1 MAKIETKKTTP
12 AKVTLAKKA
21 PVVKLDAKTTKVKT
35 TKVKTAV
42 EKKTEMPATSLGSAR
57 YINKNLKVSPRKLRL
72 VVSEIKKMNPSEVVV
87 RLKFTNSNA
96 ARILAKCVEDAIASA
111 VHNYKLLPQSLKFG
125 EFRVDEGMKIKR
137 MDKSHGSRF
146 ARGIIQK
153 RHSRLVIV
161 LSGTIQS

>member
-1 MAKIETKKTTP
+1 MAITTKKTTTVKKAVVSKTTAP
-12 AKVTLAKKA
+12 KIVEAIPTPVKTGLAK
-21 PVVKLDAKTTKVKT
+21 
-35 TKVKTAV
+35 
-42 EKKTEMPATSLGSAR
+42 

-72 VVSEIKKMNPSEVVV
+72 VVTAIKNLDPATAYT

-96 ARILAKCVEDAIASA
+96 AQLLARAVQDVIASA
-111 VHNYKLLPQSLKFG
+111 KNNHHLDPATLKFS
-125 EFRVDEGMKIKR
+125 EMRVDEGMKIKR

>member
-1 MAKIETKKTTP
+1 MAAVKPEVKQPEIISPVNGT
-12 AKVTLAKKA
+12 AK
-21 PVVKLDAKTTKVKT
+21 
-35 TKVKTAV
+35 
-42 EKKTEMPATSLGSAR
+42 

-72 VVSEIKKMNPSEVVV
+72 VANAVKKMAPAEVVT

-96 ARILAKCVEDAIASA
+96 ARLLGKCVEDAIASA
-111 VHNYKLLPQSLKFG
+111 THNNHLLSGSLKFTD
-125 EFRVDEGMKIKR
+125 FRVDEGLKIKR

-153 RHSRLVIV
+153 RHSRLTII

>member
-1 MAKIETKKTTP
+1 MAAKTTPKKTTSKKIAPVKKVAAPKKEITAAKAPKVIATAP
-12 AKVTLAKKA
+12 APIQSVAVLAKY
-21 PVVKLDAKTTKVKT
+21 L
-35 TKVKTAV
+35 
-42 EKKTEMPATSLGSAR
+42 
-57 YINKNLKVSPRKLRL
+57 NKNLKVSPRKLRL
-72 VVSEIKKMNPSEVVV
+72 IVTAVKKLSPPEALNQ
-87 RLKFTNSNA
+87 LKFTNTQA
-96 ARILAKCVEDAIASA
+96 ARILRKCIEDAIASA
-111 VHNYKLLPQSLKFG
+111 KHNYKLLPDTLKFT

>member
-1 MAKIETKKTTP
+1 MAQIKTVKSKIEKVKVVKET
-12 AKVTLAKKA
+12 KVTK
-21 PVVKLDAKTTKVKT
+21 P
-35 TKVKTAV
+35 AV
-42 EKKTEMPATSLGSAR
+42 ETVETKLGQAK
-57 YINKNLKVSPRKLRL
+57 YINKNLKISPRKLRL
-72 VVSEIKKMNPSEVVV
+72 LVTDIKKLDPLTCIT
-87 RLKFTNSNA
+87 RLKFSQTNA
-96 ARILAKCVEDAIASA
+96 GRLLVKCISDAVASA
-111 VHNYKLLPQSLKFG
+111 KNNYNLLPASLKFT

>member
-1 MAKIETKKTTP
+1 MPTTTKKATPAKTPVKKTVVARKEVVKKETKKVE
-12 AKVTLAKKA
+12 AVKVVEKTA
-21 PVVKLDAKTTKVKT
+21 PVL
-35 TKVKTAV
+35 
-42 EKKTEMPATSLGSAR
+42 AR

-72 VVSEIKKMNPSEVVV
+72 VVAASKKLGP
-87 RLKFTNSNA
+87 LPAIAQLQFTNTSA
-96 ARILAKCVEDAIASA
+96 ARILKKCIEDAVASA
-111 VHNYKLLPQSLKFG
+111 KNNYKMLPDSLKFT

-137 MDKSHGSRF
+137 MDKAHGSRF

>member
-1 MAKIETKKTTP
+1 MATATTKKTSSKT
-12 AKVTLAKKA
+12 
-21 PVVKLDAKTTKVKT
+21 PVVKKTVVNKNVPKIVASPDVAQTDVSG
-35 TKVKTAV
+35 V
-42 EKKTEMPATSLGSAR
+42 AR

-72 VVSEIKKMNPSEVVV
+72 VVTAIKKLTPDIALS
-87 RLKFTNSNA
+87 RLKFTNTNA
-96 ARILAKCVEDAIASA
+96 ARLLAKALEDAIASA
-111 VHNYKLLPQSLKFG
+111 KNNHHLISSTIKFN
-125 EFRVDEGMKIKR
+125 EIRVDEGLKIKR

>member
-1 MAKIETKKTTP
+1 MAQIETKKTTP
-12 AKVTLAKKA
+12 AKIAVAKKVPAVKKSA
-21 PVVKLDAKTTKVKT
+21 PVKTEVKT
-35 TKVKTAV
+35 PEIIVPSVKNA
-42 EKKTEMPATSLGSAR
+42 K

-72 VVSEIKKMNPSEVVV
+72 TVNAVKKMSPSEAVT
-87 RLKFTNSNA
+87 RLKFTNSNS
-96 ARILAKCVEDAIASA
+96 ARLLAKCIEDAIASA
-111 VHNYKLLPQSLKFG
+111 THNYSLLSQTLKFT

-153 RHSRLVIV
+153 RHSRLTII